1 MPYVGNIPAENYA
14 AFNVQHFTTS
24 ATTSYT
30 LDHAVANELDIRLVI
45 NNVIQQPGAGKAYTA
60 TGTTLTLSAATS
72 GTDTMY
78 CVYTGKAVQTVVP
91 PAGSVDLTSTVTGT
105 LPIAN
110 GGTGSTS
117 TTFVNAA
124 TNITGV
130 VPTANLGSGTAS
142 SSTVLYGDQ
151 TYKTAPSGGL
161 TFLQTASGSSTA
173 SVAFTGW
180 ISATYRYYKVY
191 YEATPTAN
199 ADCMFTFY
207 KSSGAI
213 SGSNFDYG
221 HAGLNDAGNSETS
234 YGNNQSAVQ
243 VGHGL
248 KNNTEIDDP
257 SIVGCLQLIN
267 PANTSNTTLM
277 LNQFSTRNSSGDF
290 RSYSGGILYEDQPAL
305 TGFALSFASG
315 NVHSAKLTAYGMKDS

>member
-1 MPYVGNIPAENYA
+1 MAI
-14 AFNVQHFTTS
+14 
-24 ATTSYT
+24 
-30 LDHAVANELDIRLVI
+30 DKID
-45 NNVIQQPGAGKAYTA
+45 
-60 TGTTLTLSAATS
+60 
-72 GTDTMY
+72 
-78 CVYTGKAVQTVVP
+78 
-91 PAGSVDLTSTVTGT
+91 VTKG
-105 LPIAN
+105 
-110 GGTGSTS
+110 
-117 TTFVNAA
+117 
-124 TNITGV
+124 ITGV
-130 VPTANLGSGTAS
+130 LPTANLGSGTAS
-142 SSTVLYGDQ
+142 SSTILYGDQ

-191 YEATPTAN
+191 YEATPTEN
-199 ADCMFTFY
+199 TDCIFTFY

-213 SGSNFDYG
+213 SGANFDNA

-257 SIVGCLQLIN
+257 SIVGCIEFIN
-267 PANTSNTTLM
+267 PADTSNTTLM
-277 LNQFSTRNSSGDF
+277 LNHFATRNSSGDF
-290 RSYSGGILYEDQPAL
+290 RSYAGGILYEDQNAL

-315 NVHSAKLTAYGMKDS
+315 NVHTAKLTAYGMKDS

>member
-1 MPYVGNIPAENYA
+1 MALSKID
-14 AFNVQHFTTS
+14 
-24 ATTSYT
+24 
-30 LDHAVANELDIRLVI
+30 LDK
-45 NNVIQQPGAGKAYTA
+45 AG
-60 TGTTLTLSAATS
+60 
-72 GTDTMY
+72 
-78 CVYTGKAVQTVVP
+78 
-91 PAGSVDLTSTVTGT
+91 VTGT
-105 LPIAN
+105 LPTTNLDTVGVAQ
-110 GGTGSTS
+110 GGTGLTAG
-117 TTFVNAA
+117 TTDQFLKF
-124 TNITGV
+124 TG
-130 VPTANLGSGTAS
+130 TTTLAS
-142 SSTVLYGDQ
+142 SVDNS
-151 TYKTAPSGGL
+151 GL

-248 KNNTEIDDP
+248 KKNTEIDDP
-257 SIVGCLQLIN
+257 SIVGCIQLIN

-315 NVHSAKLTAYGMKDS
+315 NVHTAKLTAYGMKDS

>member
-1 MPYVGNIPAENYA
+1 MPYVGNIPAESYA

-117 TTFVNAA
+117 TTFVNATA
-124 TNITGV
+124 NITGV
-130 VPTANLGSGTAS
+130 VPAANLGTGTAS
-142 SSTVLYGDQ
+142 SSTFLRGDQ
-151 TYKTAPSGGL
+151 TYAAAGGNNTPAFNVKLSSNTDVSSGV
-161 TFLQTASGSSTA
+161 TTV
-173 SVAFTGW
+173 VAF
-180 ISATYRYYKVY
+180 
-191 YEATPTAN
+191 
-199 ADCMFTFY
+199 
-207 KSSGAI
+207 
-213 SGSNFDYG
+213 
-221 HAGLNDAGNSETS
+221 NSE
-234 YGNNQSAVQ
+234 Q
-243 VGHGL
+243 VDTD
-248 KNNTEIDDP
+248 N
-257 SIVGCLQLIN
+257 
-267 PANTSNTTLM
+267 AFNTSNYRFVP
-277 LNQFSTRNSSGDF
+277 Q
-290 RSYSGGILYEDQPAL
+290 
-305 TGFALSFASG
+305 
-315 NVHSAKLTAYGMKDS
+315 TAGKYFIAFTI